1 VDRCYFAK
9 EPPAVELRG
18 GLVFIRPA
26 GATCEVAVS
35 PHNARLFA
43 VRLTRLLDQFDRQ
56 NTVVP
61 MRAAH

>member
-1 VDRCYFAK
+1 MPLGAK
-9 EPPAVELRG
+9 
-18 GLVFIRPA
+18 
-26 GATCEVAVS
+26 CEVAVS

-43 VRLTRLLDQFDRQ
+43 VRLTRLLDRFDRQ